1 MLLQPSRGTDLLP
14 PAKLS
19 AVQPTQPAAVVHP
32 RQMGTTPLCQEAH
45 ARAGMPAAAMAL
57 NNWVSSVTVALVAYH
72 RTRSGEINMGNSA
85 DNTDVVILAA
95 ARTPQGRINGQ
106 LASFTAVDLGAH
118 AIKAALDASGVD
130 AGQVEA
136 VIMGQVLQAGAGQNP
151 ARQSSI
157 GAGIGWNVPA
167 VTVNKVCLSGLT
179 AVIDAARMIRGGEA
193 SVVVAGG
200 QESMTRAPHLLP
212 GSRQGW
218 TYGSIQALDAAAHD
232 GLTDAFD
239 GQSMGLST
247 ETRNLALGI
256 DRPSQDNVAAQ
267 SHQRAALAAKN
278 GTFDDEIAPI
288 SVKQRKGDPI
298 VVSTDEGVRP
308 NASVESMAGLRAAFV
323 TDGTITAGNSSPLS
337 DGAAAL
343 VLSSRAFAEEHGLE
357 YLAVVGKPGQ
367 VAGPDNS
374 LHSQPSNAIQNALGR
389 AGWTT
394 ADLDFIEIN
403 EAFGSVAVQ
412 SLKDLDYPLEQ
423 CNIHGGAIALGHPI
437 GASGARLAGHAA
449 HELKRRGKGKAAV
462 SLCGGGGQGEALL
475 LYRD

>member
-1 MLLQPSRGTDLLP
+1 
-14 PAKLS
+14 
-19 AVQPTQPAAVVHP
+19 
-32 RQMGTTPLCQEAH
+32 
-45 ARAGMPAAAMAL
+45 
-57 NNWVSSVTVALVAYH
+57 
-72 RTRSGEINMGNSA
+72 MGNSK
-85 DNTDVVILAA
+85 DNTDVVILAG
-95 ARTPQGRINGQ
+95 ARTPQGRLNGQ
-106 LASFTAVDLGAH
+106 LASFTAVELGAH
-118 AIKAALDASGVD
+118 AIRSAIAASGVE
-130 AGQVEA
+130 AGQVDA

-151 ARQSSI
+151 ARQSAI

-167 VTVNKVCLSGLT
+167 VTINKVCLSGLT
-179 AVIDAARMIRGGEA
+179 AVIDAARMIRSGDA
-193 SVVVAGG
+193 TVVVAGG

-218 TYGSIQALDAAAHD
+218 TYGAIQALDVAAHD

-247 ETRNLALGI
+247 ETKNLTLGI
-256 DRPSQDNVAAQ
+256 DRTSQDNVAAH

-278 GTFDDEIAPI
+278 GVFDDEIAPI

-308 NASVESMAGLRAAFV
+308 NTSIESLAGLRAAFV
-323 TDGTITAGNSSPLS
+323 GDGTITAGNSSPLS
-337 DGAAAL
+337 DGASAL
-343 VLSSRAFAEEHGLE
+343 VLASRRFAEENGLE

-374 LHSQPSNAIQNALGR
+374 LHSQPSHAIMNALHR
-389 AGWTT
+389 AEWSTT
-394 ADLDFIEIN
+394 DLDFIEIN

-412 SLKDLDYPLEQ
+412 SLMDLDYPLDK

-437 GASGARLAGHAA
+437 GASGARLALHAA
-449 HELKRRGKGKAAV
+449 HELKRRGTGKAAV

>member
-1 MLLQPSRGTDLLP
+1 
-14 PAKLS
+14 
-19 AVQPTQPAAVVHP
+19 
-32 RQMGTTPLCQEAH
+32 
-45 ARAGMPAAAMAL
+45 
-57 NNWVSSVTVALVAYH
+57 
-72 RTRSGEINMGNSA
+72 
-85 DNTDVVILAA
+85 
-95 ARTPQGRINGQ
+95 
-106 LASFTAVDLGAH
+106 
-118 AIKAALDASGVD
+118 
-130 AGQVEA
+130 

-151 ARQSSI
+151 ARQSAI
-157 GAGIGWNVPA
+157 GAGIGWNVPT
-167 VTVNKVCLSGLT
+167 VTINKVCPSGLT
-179 AVIDAARMIRGGEA
+179 AVIDAARMIRSGDA
-193 SVVVAGG
+193 TVVVAGG
-200 QESMTRAPHLLP
+200 QESMTRAPHVLP

-218 TYGSIQALDAAAHD
+218 AYGTVQALDVAAHD

-247 ETRNLALGI
+247 ETKNLTLGI
-256 DRPSQDNVAAQ
+256 DRTSQDEVAAQ
-267 SHQRAALAAKN
+267 SHQRAARAAKD
-278 GTFDDEIAPI
+278 GVFDGEIAAM

-298 VVSTDEGVRP
+298 AVTADEGIRP
-308 NASVESMAGLRAAFV
+308 DTTVESLAGLRAAFV

-343 VLSSRAFAEEHGLE
+343 VLSSRKFAEDNGLE

-374 LHSQPSNAIQNALGR
+374 LHSQPSNAIKNALDK
-389 AGWTT
+389 AGWSA

-412 SLKDLDYPLEQ
+412 SLKDLNYPPEQ

-437 GASGARLAGHAA
+437 GASGARLALHAA
-449 HELKRRGKGKAAV
+449 HELKRRGTGKAAV

>member
-1 MLLQPSRGTDLLP
+1 
-14 PAKLS
+14 
-19 AVQPTQPAAVVHP
+19 
-32 RQMGTTPLCQEAH
+32 
-45 ARAGMPAAAMAL
+45 
-57 NNWVSSVTVALVAYH
+57 
-72 RTRSGEINMGNSA
+72 MGNFA

-95 ARTPQGRINGQ
+95 ARTPQGRLNGQ
-106 LASFTAVDLGAH
+106 LASFTAVELGAH
-118 AIKAALDASGVD
+118 AIKAALAASGVD
-130 AGQVEA
+130 AGRVDA

-151 ARQSSI
+151 ARQSAI
-157 GAGIGWNVPA
+157 GAGIGWNVPT
-167 VTVNKVCLSGLT
+167 VTINKVCLSGLT
-179 AVIDAARMIRGGEA
+179 AVIDAARMIRSGDA
-193 SVVVAGG
+193 TVVVAGG

-218 TYGSIQALDAAAHD
+218 TYGAIQALDVAAHD

-247 ETRNLALGI
+247 ETKNLTLGI
-256 DRPSQDNVAAQ
+256 DRTAQDNVAAH
-267 SHQRAALAAKN
+267 SHQRAAIASKN
-278 GTFDDEIAPI
+278 GVFDDEISPI
-288 SVKQRKGDPI
+288 SVKQRKGDPML
-298 VVSTDEGVRP
+298 VSTDEGVRP
-308 NASVESMAGLRAAFV
+308 DTTVESLAGLRAAFV
-323 TDGTITAGNSSPLS
+323 SDGTITAGNSSPLS
-337 DGAAAL
+337 DGASAL
-343 VLSSRAFAEEHGLE
+343 VLTSRAFAEDNGLE

-374 LHSQPSNAIQNALGR
+374 LHSQPSNAIKNALAR
-389 AGWTT
+389 AGWSM

-437 GASGARLAGHAA
+437 GASGARLALHAA
-449 HELKRRGKGKAAV
+449 HELKRRGSGKAAV